1 MFLAG
6 ETRAIPFVS
15 KLPGQGAG
23 HSAAYPVQAYS
34 SDPLK
39 IGQSGFE
46 QVSHLQ
52 VGEGEQVHIP
62 AGRVHSVATL
72 GPRVCLSLYSTA
84 AFGKGKEDKSKK
96 KVVDKAA
103 EKEMADQSTQA
114 YVSLKRK
121 YRKEKKKAKE
131 AADPQN
137 PPQKTNKKKKNKRE

>member
-1 MFLAG
+1 LFLAG

-84 AFGKGKEDKSKK
+84 AFGKGKEDKRKK
-96 KVVDKAA
+96 KVVDNAA
-103 EKEMADQSTQA
+103 DKEMADESTKKYQR
-114 YVSLKRK
+114 LKRK
-121 YRKEKKKAKE
+121 YQKEKKQAE
-131 AADPQN
+131 DAEDPQN
-137 PPQKTNKKKKNKRE
+137 PPKKHQKKEKKNRK

>member
-1 MFLAG
+1 M
-6 ETRAIPFVS
+6 
-15 KLPGQGAG
+15 
-23 HSAAYPVQAYS
+23 
-34 SDPLK
+34 
-39 IGQSGFE
+39 
-46 QVSHLQ
+46 SHLQ

-84 AFGKGKEDKSKK
+84 AFRKGKEDKSKK

-103 EKEMADQSTQA
+103 EKEMADKSTKA

>member
-1 MFLAG
+1 M
-6 ETRAIPFVS
+6 
-15 KLPGQGAG
+15 
-23 HSAAYPVQAYS
+23 
-34 SDPLK
+34 
-39 IGQSGFE
+39 
-46 QVSHLQ
+46 SHLQ

-103 EKEMADQSTQA
+103 EKEMADKSTKA

>member
-84 AFGKGKEDKSKK
+84 AFGKCKEDKRKK

-103 EKEMADQSTQA
+103 EKEMADESTKKYQR
-114 YVSLKRK
+114 LKRK
-121 YRKEKKKAKE
+121 YRMQEKKEKE
-131 AADPQN
+131 AAD
-137 PPQKTNKKKKNKRE
+137 PQKTNKKKKKKRE

>member
-62 AGRVHSVATL
+62 AGRVHPVATL
-72 GPRVCLSLYSTA
+72 APRVYLSLYSTA
-84 AFGKGKEDKSKK
+84 AFGKGKEDKRKK
-96 KVVDKAA
+96 KVVDNAA
-103 EKEMADQSTQA
+103 DKEMADESTNKYQR
-114 YVSLKRK
+114 LKRK
-121 YRKEKKKAKE
+121 YQKEAKKAKDAE
-131 AADPQN
+131 DPQN
-137 PPQKTNKKKKNKRE
+137 VRKKKKNQGKKNRK